1 MRNDRSRT
9 GVCVIRVESQRRGVL
24 VTVRTNADV
33 AQLSAEHVMVVANIE
48 AAVEAVRD
56 FLVGFAG
63 TSRNGEIA

>member
-9 GVCVIRVESQRRGVL
+9 GVCVIRVERQRRGVL

-33 AQLSAEHVMVVANIE
+33 AQLSAEHVMVVADIE
-48 AAVEAVRD
+48 AAVEAVRA

-63 TSRNGEIA
+63 TSRNGDIA